1 MMGVEELF
9 KKAENIFGIKIN
21 EQNKKENKR
30 EELLLSMD
38 EKITSIVDKIREEDD
53 DEKKQEMKKELTIL
67 QDLKKE
73 CEELS

>member
-9 KKAENIFGIKIN
+9 KKAENVFGIKIN
-21 EQNKKENKR
+21 EQSIEENKR
-30 EELLLSMD
+30 EELLSSID
-38 EKITSIVDKIREEDD
+38 EKITSTVDKIREEED

-73 CEELS
+73 CEEIN